1 MTLFHTE
8 GGGGQE
14 TSQSS
19 RRGVT
24 DRVGRRKNLQTVV
37 DVMYGRLHRQTACT
51 FVHRRLSCQPAGGWR
66 CHASFTILG
75 NKSSHCHIWPK
86 KSYSCSVSTFLE
98 TIILKSAFVW
108 ATKQSVCLWWGG
120 QIPMA
125 PLCLP
130 IRSRPALT
138 HPRGHAPTFLYFM
151 LSHFALQ
158 RFGLLT

>member
-86 KSYSCSVSTFLE
+86 KSYSCSVSIFLE

-108 ATKQSVCLWWGG
+108 ATKQSVCLCGG
-120 QIPMA
+120 VRFPWRLFVCPSAQGPGSPTHA
-125 PLCLP
+125 
-130 IRSRPALT
+130 AT
-138 HPRGHAPTFLYFM
+138 HPLFYISCFLISRCKDSAF
-151 LSHFALQ
+151 
-158 RFGLLT
+158 